1 MSYRLRFHKL
11 ALQEWNKL
19 DGSVRNQ
26 FKKKLEERME
36 NPRLLS
42 ARLKGMSD
50 CYKIKLRGSGFRLV
64 YRVDDKVLFV
74 SVIAVGKR
82 EKNRVYK
89 HAKKR
94 HF

>member
-1 MSYRLRFHKL
+1 MSYRLRFHEL

-42 ARLKGMSD
+42 ARLKGMAN
-50 CYKIKLRGSGFRLV
+50 CYKIKLRGAGFRLV
-64 YRVDDKVLFV
+64 YRVEDKVMFV

-82 EKNRVYK
+82 EKNKVYQQ
-89 HAKKR
+89 AKNR
-94 HF
+94 M